1 MRRLRHPSIRFAGVL
16 LFAMLLF
23 VPLVES
29 GHSHADRDL
38 ARPCATCV
46 VAHHSPAS
54 VAPTIAVVLATVAAR
69 AAVTA
74 PNLAPAGRNHSPR
87 RGRAPPD
94 TSFAVST

>member
-16 LFAMLLF
+16 LFAMLLL
-23 VPLVES
+23 VPLVER

-54 VAPTIAVVLATVAAR
+54 VAPSIAVAPTTIAAGSTIIASSF
-69 AAVTA
+69 
-74 PNLAPAGRNHSPR
+74 APAQRGHSPR
-87 RGRAPPD
+87 RGRAPP
-94 TSFAVST
+94 TPSFSFSL